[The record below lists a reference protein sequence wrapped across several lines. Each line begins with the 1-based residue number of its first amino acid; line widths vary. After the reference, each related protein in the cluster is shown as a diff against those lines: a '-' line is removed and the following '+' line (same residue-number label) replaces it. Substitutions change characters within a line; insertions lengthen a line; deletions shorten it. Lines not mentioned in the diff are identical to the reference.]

1 MSKENVSKFWDKI
14 VILSILAPR
23 HDCDTFRS
31 HLSPLPIGD
40 RRQWPPDLALLHCAL
55 LPRVAAAWYLSP
67 YAESLRLQKMQD
79 GADIHNLPID
89 IACARLGEW
98 LVDRKRIPQDWR
110 KRLSSIKSRISS
122 ALSSLPRDLDP
133 FFQTL
138 DLEGLGYLEV
148 KQVYKILLNC
158 TSENRNIFGRLSGS
172 AGEWESI
179 VRSFEKDHIFL
190 GEAAQIMVQN
200 VNYEIPYLKRQMQ
213 KVQQQLV
220 ELDRKESDIKRNAS
234 LSAAKYSE
242 ACQELG
248 LQGENVRVEL
258 LEATKILPSIFSEI
272 LQVLNNDSIL
282 KAMNYYQDFVRD
294 VHTEKE
300 KIPGDVLQ
308 NLRHLH
314 ENPPSVHVLMSA
326 EVKNSLSGILQA
338 DVGHFQT
345 GEPMDADLSMGGI
358 DWNISVDDAQID
370 WDIGTVEQVEESD
383 NGFGSYELVDYS
395 ADYQESE
402 NGKPVLVDEASLKTA
417 EEAAVPADSG
427 SGICLDAGLKKSQFA
442 TLEDSVVP
450 DAGVESQQIAVEK
463 SQPSELDEER
473 SPFLETEYRNKI
485 LDDLFEVKSFLNQRL
500 VEMTS
505 EESSSLQQHV
515 QAVAPTVLQQ
525 YSLDA
530 IQLMITQISLFL
542 DKLVLTLE
550 EKKQQEVKL
559 RESLNDLSIRRVELQ
574 NTLSSSWPKLV
585 SAIPEAAITKTR
597 ELKQLCESTLSA
609 MFDGRPVNIIGEI
622 NTLIAASAS
631 S

>member
-1 MSKENVSKFWDKI
+1 
-14 VILSILAPR
+14 
-23 HDCDTFRS
+23 
-31 HLSPLPIGD
+31 
-40 RRQWPPDLALLHCAL
+40 
-55 LPRVAAAWYLSP
+55 
-67 YAESLRLQKMQD
+67 MQD
-79 GADIHNLPID
+79 GADIRNLPID
-89 IACARLGEW
+89 IAFARLGEW

-138 DLEGLGYLEV
+138 VLEGLGYLEV
-148 KQVYKILLNC
+148 KQVYKILLSC
-158 TSENRNIFGRLSGS
+158 TSESRNIFGRLSGS

-213 KVQQQLV
+213 KVEQQLV
-220 ELDRKESDIKRNAS
+220 ELDRKEAYIKRNVA

-242 ACQELG
+242 ACQKLG
-248 LQGENVRVEL
+248 LQGENVRLEL

-300 KIPGDVLQ
+300 KIPGAVLQ
-308 NLRHLH
+308 NLRYLH
-314 ENPPSVHVLMSA
+314 ENPPSVHVSMSA
-326 EVKNSLSGILQA
+326 EVQKSLSDMSRT

-345 GEPMDADLSMGGI
+345 GEPMDADLSVGGI
-358 DWNISVDDAQID
+358 DWNISVDATQID

-402 NGKPVLVDEASLKTA
+402 NGKTMLVDEASLKTA
-417 EEAAVPADSG
+417 EKAAVVPADSG
-427 SGICLDAGLKKSQFA
+427 SGVCWDAGFKKSQFA

-463 SQPSELDEER
+463 SQPSGLDEER

-515 QAVAPTVLQQ
+515 QAVAPPVLQQ
-525 YSLDA
+525 HSLDA
-530 IQLMITQISLFL
+530 IQLMVSQVSLCISMLTGSKIRDLIMTLNSKRFL
-542 DKLVLTLE
+542 DKMVLTLE
-550 EKKQQEVKL
+550 EKKQHEVKL
-559 RESLNDLSIRRVELQ
+559 RESLNDLPIRRVELQ
-574 NTLSSSWPKLV
+574 NTLSSSWPKL
-585 SAIPEAAITKTR
+585 EATMAKTR
-597 ELKQLCESTLSA
+597 ELKQLCESTLST
-609 MFDGRPVNIIGEI
+609 MFDGRPVNITGEI
-622 NTLIAASAS
+622 NTLIAASVS